1 VLWLSEVILASL
13 AKGDFM
19 LKEFLTALALE
30 CIFMKHGREI
40 VMEFVTVSYL
50 KEMHE
55 MGLAVIHGSMPSSES
70 LH

>member
-1 VLWLSEVILASL
+1 
-13 AKGDFM
+13 M

-40 VMEFVTVSYL
+40 VMEAVAVSYL

-55 MGLAVIHGSMPSSES
+55 MELAVIHGSMPSGES